1 MQKLADISLFESIG
15 VNTSSNNI
23 WGNYQDN
30 TVVSVFNDF
39 HAFFKALKK
48 QNPKLMK
55 DTLKLI
61 PEHQLQDLMSFYLTQ
76 LGDDY
81 VDIRDSFDSAG
92 KNLTEFPIIT
102 KGLRAVYDRLKKKL
116 PLKGSI
122 GFLTPPIQKKGIQYL
137 QQLLSGMAAQYRTT
151 LSSKS
156 VAESYDGGTSN
167 SSKSLGGTNS
177 FKEKSKQ
184 DLDQSIYRLYK
195 RDWKDVPKFD
205 IRHAPITTTLNNTMK
220 HIFKTVD
227 KQATNDNVAVQWN
240 PAIYNSYIRQLNQL
254 LHGIEQGYE
263 NFRKFLTNRLYENT
277 H

>member
-23 WGNYQDN
+23 WRNYQDN

-39 HAFFKALKK
+39 HAFFKALSKH
-48 QNPKLMK
+48 QPKLMK

-61 PEHQLQDLMSFYLTQ
+61 PEHQLQDLMSFYLTK

-81 VDIRDSFDSAG
+81 VDIRDSFDSAK

-137 QQLLSGMAAQYRTT
+137 QQLLSGMATQYRTT

-195 RDWKDVPKFD
+195 RDWKGVSKFD

-220 HIFKTVD
+220 HIFKTVGE
-227 KQATNDNVAVQWN
+227 QATNDNVAVQWN

-263 NFRKFLTNRLYENT
+263 NFRKILTGRLYSEA
-277 H
+277 